1 MPPSLERSI
10 SAASKLKREL
20 PTDIEM
26 ESSPPMELL
35 SLVEYIHVK
44 TREASQNPDL
54 NMREFVG
61 IDKALKSIQVKL
73 LNNTCKLT
81 EIDKRIKRDTEK
93 LEEVENDLTY
103 SDEQK
108 RLYRDRLD
116 DLNTTKQARLE
127 IEMRSGDLEIRQGWS
142 YGIEKIFKHR
152 LQGLNKPLKRFLIK
166 IHH

>member
-1 MPPSLERSI
+1 
-10 SAASKLKREL
+10 
-20 PTDIEM
+20 
-26 ESSPPMELL
+26 
-35 SLVEYIHVK
+35 
-44 TREASQNPDL
+44 
-54 NMREFVG
+54 MREFVG
-61 IDKALKSIQVKL
+61 IDKDLRSIQGKL
-73 LNNTCKLT
+73 LNSTCKLT
-81 EIDKRIKRDTEK
+81 ETDKRIKRDTGK
-93 LEEVENDLTY
+93 LEEVENDPTY

>member
-1 MPPSLERSI
+1 
-10 SAASKLKREL
+10 
-20 PTDIEM
+20 M

-81 EIDKRIKRDTEK
+81 EIDKRIKRDAEK

-108 RLYRDRLD
+108 RLYSDRLD
-116 DLNTTKQARLE
+116 DLNTEKQARLE
-127 IEMRSGDLEIRQGWS
+127 ILSRNRKDLQTQ
-142 YGIEKIFKHR
+142 

>member
-1 MPPSLERSI
+1 
-10 SAASKLKREL
+10 
-20 PTDIEM
+20 M

-54 NMREFVG
+54 NMQEFVG

-108 RLYRDRLD
+108 RLYSDRLD
-116 DLNTTKQARLE
+116 DLNTEKQARLE
-127 IEMRSGDLEIRQGWS
+127 ILSRNRKDLQTQ
-142 YGIEKIFKHR
+142 